1 MTGLKISGCQRAR
14 LHTYLCTKVRQAIQ
28 KQDTVMHK
36 ALSVEQRIRS
46 SYFVANNWQSRQT
59 IKLSDII
66 LDSSMPHCNSG
77 MLHYSRGATTKVH
90 KDSYWEFTQGSD
102 SWLEHKSGF
111 LQCAGAVDRTYIL
124 LCHPMTSQLT
134 TSTAEPCNKE
144 WLTIHTKKIPICCT
158 NSSAATAEGCHFSW
172 TRKHHSYWV
181 SVIYAKA

>member
-90 KDSYWEFTQGSD
+90 KGSY
-102 SWLEHKSGF
+102 
-111 LQCAGAVDRTYIL
+111 
-124 LCHPMTSQLT
+124 
-134 TSTAEPCNKE
+134 
-144 WLTIHTKKIPICCT
+144 
-158 NSSAATAEGCHFSW
+158 
-172 TRKHHSYWV
+172 
-181 SVIYAKA
+181 